1 MEPFDTKI
9 DRFGGRNLPQ
19 QLLSL
24 SKLEFGTP
32 FFSST
37 KKKRLKREE
46 NKVWY

>member
-9 DRFGGRNLPQ
+9 DHFGGRSLPQ

-24 SKLEFGTP
+24 SKPEFGTP

-37 KKKRLKREE
+37 KKKTKKRG
-46 NKVWY
+46 K